1 MEGKNIFPYRSCRM
15 QTNPPLPREDTPNRR
30 KKHKKM
36 KTIETRTSSTTFVPA
51 PHTEFPESSIPLSF
65 EPEITSTRARDT

>member
-15 QTNPPLPREDTPNRR
+15 QNKPPLPQEATPNQRQ
-30 KKHKKM
+30 KHKKM

-51 PHTEFPESSIPLSF
+51 PHTEFPKSSIPLSF
-65 EPEITSTRARDT
+65 EPEITSTRVGDT